1 MQQTQVFRIKKFKIV
16 PDFQKLTWQWKQP
29 QAHINMATEINTI
42 KHKQGPQILVLTQAQ
57 AHMPMKLKT
66 HLVVHTSTNRKSNTM
81 TILFS

>member
-1 MQQTQVFRIKKFKIV
+1 MQQTQVFRIKKFKNV
-16 PDFQKLTWQWKQP
+16 PDFQKLTWQRKQP

-42 KHKQGPQILVLTQAQ
+42 KHKQGPQILVLTQPQ
-57 AHMPMKLKT
+57 THMPMKLKT